1 MLANLVQSGRAAV
14 RSDNAAEPALDL
26 RAAAEVRAL
35 AVDELRRAGLAVR
48 RLLRALQP
56 RPAAVGAD
64 LGSGRIVGSDIEAPN
79 MLADL
84 V

>member
-1 MLANLVQSGRAAV
+1 MGSCMRGCVI
-14 RSDNAAEPALDL
+14 RSFPSAEPALDL
-26 RAAAEVRAL
+26 LPAAEVRAL
-35 AVDELRRAGLAVR
+35 ALDELRRALLAVR
-48 RLLRALQP
+48 RLLGALEP

-79 MLADL
+79 MSADL